1 MDESVWTGHAAA
13 LFSVLVWGVTFVSTK
28 ALLEGFE
35 PVEILLI
42 RMGIGFVVLC
52 VICPRLMHV
61 TDRRQ
66 ELWFAGAG
74 LCGICL
80 YYLLENIALTY
91 TMASNV
97 GVIVAVAPLFTAI
110 LMRVLYVGR
119 LGRGF
124 VVGFVVA
131 ISGICLIMFNGQDM
145 HLDPLG
151 DALAF
156 LAALVWAV
164 YSVIL
169 RKISTFGYGTVQTTR
184 RTFAYG
190 LLFMIPAAMV
200 LGFDPDLGI
209 LADPSMLGHML
220 FLGIVASAMCFVT
233 WGLATRNLG
242 AVETS
247 VYIYMIPVV
256 TVVSSAAFLGEEVTW
271 LMVVGTAMT
280 LAGLAISEFAGKP
293 GKQNAAG

>member
-110 LMRVLYVGR
+110 LMRVLYVDR

-169 RKISTFGYGTVQTTR
+169 RKISTFGHGTVQTTR

-200 LGFDPDLGI
+200 LGFDPTSGSWPTRRCS
-209 LADPSMLGHML
+209 ATCSSWESWRRPC
-220 FLGIVASAMCFVT
+220 AS
-233 WGLATRNLG
+233 
-242 AVETS
+242 
-247 VYIYMIPVV
+247 
-256 TVVSSAAFLGEEVTW
+256 
-271 LMVVGTAMT
+271 
-280 LAGLAISEFAGKP
+280 
-293 GKQNAAG
+293 